1 MSQQYDVIVVGGGH
15 NGLVAAAYLAK
26 QRLKV
31 LVLERK
37 DIVGG
42 ACVTEEP
49 FPGYKVSTVS
59 YVCSMLLPQITQ
71 ELKLKELG
79 FEIYPLEA
87 TFIPFPDGRHL
98 FLWSDAHKSAR
109 EIEKF
114 SPKDAEAYLELV
126 QFLDRVVKFV
136 EPLILKSPPNLSS
149 NSLTDVANLIRL
161 AVRFRRQRE
170 GDIFQEIR
178 MMTMSIKDFL
188 DERFES
194 EEVKAALAT
203 DALIGAY
210 AGPMTPGSAYLMIH
224 YSLGA
229 GEWGYVKGG
238 MGAITQALA
247 QSAQQLGATIR
258 TGTEVEHI
266 VIKNGTAKGVV
277 LTDGEEIMAKV
288 IVSNADP
295 KRTFLKLIEHQ
306 HLDENFTQ
314 EVKNIKMRDSALR
327 INCAL
332 SELPDFKAYLSEQPG
347 PQYKG
352 RFRIIPLL
360 EQVEKSWDEAKYG
373 RPSQKP
379 YLSCAIPTMVD
390 PSLAPPGKHIL
401 NIIAQYAP
409 YHLMETTWD
418 KIRDDFAD
426 RVIDTLVEY
435 APNVKSAIIDRQVL
449 TPLDFEERYYLTEGT
464 IFHGEM
470 SLDRLFFLRP
480 VPGWANYRTPINNLY
495 LCGSGV
501 HPGGGVMGAPGYN
514 AAHRIILDWK
524 GRRLK

>member
-31 LVLERK
+31 LVLERR

-59 YVCSMLLPQITQ
+59 YVCSMFQPQITQ

-79 FEIYPLEA
+79 FEIYPMGT
-87 TFIPFPDGRHL
+87 TFIPFPNGKHL
-98 FLWSDAHKSAR
+98 FLWNDAQKSAQ
-109 EIEKF
+109 EIERF
-114 SPKDAEAYLELV
+114 SSKDAEAYLELV
-126 QFLDRVVKFV
+126 QFLDRVVKFL
-136 EPLILKSPPNLSS
+136 EPLLLKPPPNLSS

-161 AVRFRRQRE
+161 AVRFRRQK
-170 GDIFQEIR
+170 DILQEIR

-194 EEVKAALAT
+194 EEVKAALAAE
-203 DALIGAY
+203 ALIGSY
-210 AGPMTPGSAYLMIH
+210 GGPMTPGSAYVMVH
-224 YSLGA
+224 YCLGA

-238 MGAITQALA
+238 MGTITQALA
-247 QSAQQLGATIR
+247 QAAQQLGATIR
-258 TGTEVEHI
+258 TGAEVEHI
-266 VIKNGTAKGVV
+266 IVKNGTAKGVV
-277 LTDGEEIMAKV
+277 LTNGEEIMAKV
-288 IVSNADP
+288 IASNADP
-295 KRTFLKLIEHQ
+295 KRTFLKLVGHEH
-306 HLDENFTQ
+306 LGENFVQ
-314 EVKNIKMRDSALR
+314 EVKNIRMRDNAVR

-332 SELPDFKAYLSEQPG
+332 SELPDFKAYLGEQPG
-347 PQYKG
+347 LQYKG
-352 RFRIIPLL
+352 RFRIIPSM
-360 EQVEKSWDEAKYG
+360 EYVEKAWDDTKYG
-373 RPSQKP
+373 RPSRRP
-379 YLSCAIPTMVD
+379 FLSCSIPTMVE
-390 PSLAPPGKHIL
+390 PELAPAGKHIL

-409 YHLMETTWD
+409 YHLKGTTWD

-426 RVIDTLVEY
+426 RVIDTLAEY
-435 APNVKSAIIDRQVL
+435 APNVKSAIIERQVL

-470 SLDRLFFLRP
+470 SLDRLFFMRP

-495 LCGSGV
+495 LCGSGT

-514 AAHRIILDWK
+514 AAHRIIKNWK